1 MEKKGKLL
9 KLLEENALWTDREL
23 SVMLGIS
30 EEEVLKIRKEL
41 EDESIITGYRTVVN
55 WEKFS
60 KDHIEALI
68 ELKVT
73 PRKDTG
79 FDEIAKNIV
88 DFKEVESLY
97 LMSGGFDFAVIVRGK
112 TFQEI
117 AMFVAKRLSPLTSV
131 ISTKTHF
138 ILSKY
143 KEKGFQ
149 INECQD
155 DERGGALC

>member
-1 MEKKGKLL
+1 MEKLL
-9 KLLEENALWTDREL
+9 KLLEENALWTDKEL

-30 EEEVLKIRKEL
+30 EEEVFDMRKTL
-41 EDESIITGYRTVVN
+41 EKDCIINGYRAVIN
-55 WEKFS
+55 WEKVR

-79 FDEIAKNIV
+79 FDEIAQSIIS
-88 DFKEVESLY
+88 FKEVESVY
-97 LMSGGFDFAVIVRGK
+97 LMSGGFDFAVIIRGK

-117 AMFVAKRLSPLTSV
+117 AMFVSKRLSPLTSV
-131 ISTKTHF
+131 VSTKTHF
-138 ILSKY
+138 ILTKY
-143 KEKGFQ
+143 KENGFN